1 MSDDRWSTNFTSLNA
16 AKSSTSFNTPVINK
30 LYGVFHEVGLSF
42 YDLASDTPLA
52 EQKIKCSC
60 GGVHVLKAEVV
71 AKIFGYDTF

>member
-16 AKSSTSFNTPVINK
+16 VKLPTSFNDPVVNK
-30 LYGVFHEVGLSF
+30 LYGIFHEIDLSF
-42 YDLASDTPLA
+42 YDLSSDTPLA

-71 AKIFGYDTF
+71 AKIFGYDIF